1 MERKSAMT
9 KCLDDFINH
18 RKNDWLTRKL
28 KEGKQDE
35 QSIREEA
42 EEKFS
47 VKNWIEDA
55 SMRADQLHLVSH
67 VAKLSHPEAKASAFI
82 ATCAQRN
89 DGLIRSGNVKY
100 ENDVYG
106 NAAALD
112 VYQFLSL
119 SLSDGSQVLDA
130 FENNNPKLVEYI
142 LNLGLNFDLISAN
155 FLRIKKDISKP
166 FTSHLIKQVYFPIA
180 PNQYHLLSIVNP
192 TGIMQEL
199 NNRIKKM
206 RKESSDY
213 WNKLKKDE
221 IEEADFQRLTNLTKI
236 GYGGSKPQN
245 ISSINNKEHGVFFL
259 LPSLPPELSDGYLR
273 IPTEDFFRQSLNC
286 FHSAFLGEFKL
297 LEKRWNAPISNIKS
311 RQRIKNSIE
320 QIVDQILF
328 VASQYQALPGG
339 WSQSLEKLPAYQKIW
354 LDSAL
359 QDQRN
364 TSEWKEKVIERVS
377 AWIIS
382 SWEKTTQSHR
392 FGDEQLKEFQRLIA
406 SEKEIF

>member
-9 KCLDDFINH
+9 KCIDDFINH

-82 ATCAQRN
+82 ATCARRN

-142 LNLGLNFDLISAN
+142 LNLGLDFDSISAN
-155 FLRIKKDISKP
+155 FLRI
-166 FTSHLIKQVYFPIA
+166 
-180 PNQYHLLSIVNP
+180 
-192 TGIMQEL
+192 
-199 NNRIKKM
+199 
-206 RKESSDY
+206 
-213 WNKLKKDE
+213 
-221 IEEADFQRLTNLTKI
+221 
-236 GYGGSKPQN
+236 
-245 ISSINNKEHGVFFL
+245 
-259 LPSLPPELSDGYLR
+259 
-273 IPTEDFFRQSLNC
+273 
-286 FHSAFLGEFKL
+286 
-297 LEKRWNAPISNIKS
+297 
-311 RQRIKNSIE
+311 
-320 QIVDQILF
+320 
-328 VASQYQALPGG
+328 
-339 WSQSLEKLPAYQKIW
+339 
-354 LDSAL
+354 
-359 QDQRN
+359 
-364 TSEWKEKVIERVS
+364 
-377 AWIIS
+377 
-382 SWEKTTQSHR
+382 
-392 FGDEQLKEFQRLIA
+392 
-406 SEKEIF
+406 